1 MVVINDRKLRSWH
14 FLLASFPLERLEFPF
29 FADSWH
35 CEDTVIGLLYVAG
48 INELLHEIRGH
59 QPTLIIRLHHLDF
72 NLQGVVLRELG
83 LRLLFLEELGL
94 FVFLDLLLGPSALAA
109 RLEELGGHTFVGY
122 RIIRRQLY

>member
-1 MVVINDRKLRSWH
+1 MIV
-14 FLLASFPLERLEFPF
+14 
-29 FADSWH
+29 
-35 CEDTVIGLLYVAG
+35 
-48 INELLHEIRGH
+48 
-59 QPTLIIRLHHLDF
+59 RLHHLDF